1 MSPFGINDIF
11 RAAMDRR
18 NDDPVRQMEI
28 FQRLVE
34 DLHVMRSNDLHDLSL
49 SLDKLGGK
57 NLL

>member
-1 MSPFGINDIF
+1 
-11 RAAMDRR
+11 MDRR